1 MRHLHPCMHVC
12 TGAETCKQ
20 FTACVKYLDMFHF
33 RACAICC
40 GQDFDG
46 RRRWGS
52 KAVRLSW
59 RCLGFTENPASSGD
73 WESCVSC
80 VTLQPGVAA
89 GAGALHV
96 LPALAIKRVVLAFVS
111 TVLSFLVFQ
120 TGMGGSGGSLVV
132 HAIVYAHVLTRV
144 HARGLSPWLI
154 QLCFSRLVY
163 CEFHPRATR

>member
-20 FTACVKYLDMFHF
+20 FTACVKYLDIFHF
-33 RACAICC
+33 HACAIYS

-52 KAVRLSW
+52 KAVRLIW
-59 RCLGFTENPASSGD
+59 RCMGFSENPESSGD